1 MTCKY
6 DIKSTVINMKQH
18 LDVLLYVNLYTFI
31 FNFLENSK
39 VFLTFLLFFVGDAI
53 SLNAKDRLKT
63 ETMTEVDRPMK
74 RGPSKS
80 KR

>member
-6 DIKSTVINMKQH
+6 DIKSTVSNMKQH
-18 LDVLLYVNLYTFI
+18 LRCSAYNYVSSF
-31 FNFLENSK
+31 SK
-39 VFLTFLLFFVGDAI
+39 LFLTFLLFFVGDAI

>member
-1 MTCKY
+1 M
-6 DIKSTVINMKQH
+6 VITIILTTNHNAPNMKQH
-18 LDVLLYVNLYTFI
+18 LRFSAFCQFI
-31 FNFLENSK
+31 HFFSSK
-39 VFLTFLLFFVGDAI
+39 LFLTFLLFFVGDAI

>member
-1 MTCKY
+1 M
-6 DIKSTVINMKQH
+6 SV
-18 LDVLLYVNLYTFI
+18 YTF
-31 FNFLENSK
+31 FFHFSK
-39 VFLTFLLFFVGDAI
+39 LFLTFLLFFVGDAI